1 MCKVASGIDS
11 QVLGEQEIF
20 GQFKTALRNA
30 KEYKIIGNKLSYFA
44 DKVIEIAKKARTDT
58 EIGLNSLSVSGLA
71 MKLIKNIFEAPENQN
86 ILVIGAGSLSKS
98 VIENLYDKGIRN
110 IKLVNRTVK
119 KINLGKNFEIL
130 SSSLDSLHDQLEL
143 ADIVI
148 SSSITEVPLIGKG
161 AIENAL
167 KFRKNKP
174 ILLIDLGV
182 PRNIEDEIRG
192 IEQAYLYSI
201 DDIEKITQEN
211 FGQRSIEAEKAMNI
225 IALESKSKLEA
236 FSEKSS
242 KDLASLQLDQFL
254 NSLSSHEI
262 QQFKTNGNYSNLV
275 DSIKSMNI
283 ANKNLND
290 FQDLKNLDD
299 HVIKSMIKGFL
310 VMHDSML
317 KKLEQLQNR
326 INEIQDL
333 LLDSKTIEDID
344 KYTLLNKEFSELKP
358 IVEKF
363 DEYNNVLKSIKDANE
378 IIESGDDDLKVLAED
393 DLKSYQDIPEK
404 LEQELKFMLLP
415 KDSADD
421 GSAYLEIRSGAGGDE
436 ASIFAGDLFRM
447 YSRLSERQGWDL
459 EVIDIKPSEQG
470 GLKEVV
476 AKLNGKSVFKV
487 LKFESGVHRVQR
499 VPETESQG
507 RVHTS
512 TCTVAVLP
520 EVEEVQDINID
531 KNDLRVDTFRA
542 SGAGGQH
549 VNKTDSAVRLTH
561 IPTGL
566 VVECQDGRSQH
577 KNKEKALSLL
587 AAKLKQQEIDNQQ
600 ESIASERKIL
610 VGTGDRSEKI
620 RTYNFPQGRMTD
632 HRIKLT
638 QHNLDQIM
646 DGDIK
651 EICDA
656 LLAENQLAMLS
667 QLESE

>member
-1 MCKVASGIDS
+1 MCIRDS
-11 QVLGEQEIF
+11 
-20 GQFKTALRNA
+20 
-30 KEYKIIGNKLSYFA
+30 
-44 DKVIEIAKKARTDT
+44 
-58 EIGLNSLSVSGLA
+58 
-71 MKLIKNIFEAPENQN
+71 
-86 ILVIGAGSLSKS
+86 
-98 VIENLYDKGIRN
+98 
-110 IKLVNRTVK
+110 
-119 KINLGKNFEIL
+119 
-130 SSSLDSLHDQLEL
+130 
-143 ADIVI
+143 
-148 SSSITEVPLIGKG
+148 
-161 AIENAL
+161 
-167 KFRKNKP
+167 
-174 ILLIDLGV
+174 
-182 PRNIEDEIRG
+182 
-192 IEQAYLYSI
+192 
-201 DDIEKITQEN
+201 
-211 FGQRSIEAEKAMNI
+211 
-225 IALESKSKLEA
+225 
-236 FSEKSS
+236 
-242 KDLASLQLDQFL
+242 
-254 NSLSSHEI
+254 
-262 QQFKTNGNYSNLV
+262 
-275 DSIKSMNI
+275 
-283 ANKNLND
+283 
-290 FQDLKNLDD
+290 
-299 HVIKSMIKGFL
+299 
-310 VMHDSML
+310 
-317 KKLEQLQNR
+317 
-326 INEIQDL
+326 
-333 LLDSKTIEDID
+333 
-344 KYTLLNKEFSELKP
+344 
-358 IVEKF
+358 
-363 DEYNNVLKSIKDANE
+363 
-378 IIESGDDDLKVLAED
+378 LKVLAED

>member
-1 MCKVASGIDS
+1 
-11 QVLGEQEIF
+11 
-20 GQFKTALRNA
+20 
-30 KEYKIIGNKLSYFA
+30 
-44 DKVIEIAKKARTDT
+44 
-58 EIGLNSLSVSGLA
+58 
-71 MKLIKNIFEAPENQN
+71 
-86 ILVIGAGSLSKS
+86 
-98 VIENLYDKGIRN
+98 
-110 IKLVNRTVK
+110 
-119 KINLGKNFEIL
+119 
-130 SSSLDSLHDQLEL
+130 
-143 ADIVI
+143 
-148 SSSITEVPLIGKG
+148 
-161 AIENAL
+161 
-167 KFRKNKP
+167 
-174 ILLIDLGV
+174 
-182 PRNIEDEIRG
+182 
-192 IEQAYLYSI
+192 
-201 DDIEKITQEN
+201 
-211 FGQRSIEAEKAMNI
+211 
-225 IALESKSKLEA
+225 
-236 FSEKSS
+236 
-242 KDLASLQLDQFL
+242 
-254 NSLSSHEI
+254 
-262 QQFKTNGNYSNLV
+262 
-275 DSIKSMNI
+275 
-283 ANKNLND
+283 
-290 FQDLKNLDD
+290 
-299 HVIKSMIKGFL
+299 
-310 VMHDSML
+310 MHDSML
-317 KKLEQLQNR
+317 KKLDQLQNR

-333 LLDSKTIEDID
+333 LLDPKTIEDID
-344 KYTLLNKEFSELKP
+344 EYTILNKEFSELKP

-363 DEYNNVLKSIKDANE
+363 GEYNSVLKSIKDANE
-378 IIESGDDDLKVLAED
+378 IIELGDEELKGLAED
-393 DLKSYQDIPEK
+393 DLKSYIDIPEK

-415 KDSADD
+415 KDSSDD

-447 YSRLSERQGWDL
+447 YTRLSERQGWNI

-520 EVEEVQDINID
+520 EVAEVQDINID

-587 AAKLKQQEIDNQQ
+587 AAKLKQQEIDDQQ

>member
-1 MCKVASGIDS
+1 
-11 QVLGEQEIF
+11 
-20 GQFKTALRNA
+20 
-30 KEYKIIGNKLSYFA
+30 
-44 DKVIEIAKKARTDT
+44 
-58 EIGLNSLSVSGLA
+58 
-71 MKLIKNIFEAPENQN
+71 
-86 ILVIGAGSLSKS
+86 
-98 VIENLYDKGIRN
+98 
-110 IKLVNRTVK
+110 
-119 KINLGKNFEIL
+119 
-130 SSSLDSLHDQLEL
+130 
-143 ADIVI
+143 
-148 SSSITEVPLIGKG
+148 
-161 AIENAL
+161 
-167 KFRKNKP
+167 
-174 ILLIDLGV
+174 
-182 PRNIEDEIRG
+182 
-192 IEQAYLYSI
+192 
-201 DDIEKITQEN
+201 
-211 FGQRSIEAEKAMNI
+211 
-225 IALESKSKLEA
+225 
-236 FSEKSS
+236 
-242 KDLASLQLDQFL
+242 
-254 NSLSSHEI
+254 
-262 QQFKTNGNYSNLV
+262 
-275 DSIKSMNI
+275 
-283 ANKNLND
+283 
-290 FQDLKNLDD
+290 
-299 HVIKSMIKGFL
+299 
-310 VMHDSML
+310 MHDSMF
-317 KKLEQLQNR
+317 KKLYQLENR

-333 LLDSKTIEDID
+333 LLDSETVKDIE
-344 KYTLLNKEFSELKP
+344 KYTLLNKEFSDLKP
-358 IVEKF
+358 IVDKF
-363 DEYNNVLKSIKDANE
+363 NEYNQITKSIEDANE
-378 IIESGDDDLKVLAED
+378 IINSGDKDLKILAEEE
-393 DLKSYQDIPEK
+393 LKESINKPEE
-404 LEQELKFMLLP
+404 LEQELKLMLLP
-415 KDSADD
+415 KDSADA
-421 GSAYLEIRSGAGGDE
+421 GSAFLEIRSGAGGDE

-447 YSRLSERQGWDL
+447 YTRLSEREGWSL

-476 AKLNGKSVFKV
+476 AKLNGKGVFKV

-561 IPTGL
+561 IPSGL

-600 ESIASERKIL
+600 ETIASERKIL

-651 EICDA
+651 TICDA

>member
-1 MCKVASGIDS
+1 
-11 QVLGEQEIF
+11 
-20 GQFKTALRNA
+20 
-30 KEYKIIGNKLSYFA
+30 
-44 DKVIEIAKKARTDT
+44 
-58 EIGLNSLSVSGLA
+58 
-71 MKLIKNIFEAPENQN
+71 
-86 ILVIGAGSLSKS
+86 
-98 VIENLYDKGIRN
+98 
-110 IKLVNRTVK
+110 
-119 KINLGKNFEIL
+119 
-130 SSSLDSLHDQLEL
+130 
-143 ADIVI
+143 
-148 SSSITEVPLIGKG
+148 
-161 AIENAL
+161 
-167 KFRKNKP
+167 
-174 ILLIDLGV
+174 
-182 PRNIEDEIRG
+182 
-192 IEQAYLYSI
+192 
-201 DDIEKITQEN
+201 
-211 FGQRSIEAEKAMNI
+211 
-225 IALESKSKLEA
+225 
-236 FSEKSS
+236 
-242 KDLASLQLDQFL
+242 
-254 NSLSSHEI
+254 
-262 QQFKTNGNYSNLV
+262 
-275 DSIKSMNI
+275 
-283 ANKNLND
+283 
-290 FQDLKNLDD
+290 
-299 HVIKSMIKGFL
+299 
-310 VMHDSML
+310 MHDSML
-317 KKLEQLQNR
+317 KKLDQLQNR

-333 LLDSKTIEDID
+333 LLDPKAIEDID
-344 KYTLLNKEFSELKP
+344 EYTLLNKEFSELKP

-363 DEYNNVLKSIKDANE
+363 GEYISVLKSINDANE
-378 IIESGDDDLKVLAED
+378 IIESGDEELKGLAED
-393 DLKSYQDIPEK
+393 DLKSYIDIPEK

-415 KDSADD
+415 KDSSDD

-447 YSRLSERQGWDL
+447 YTRLSERQGWNM

-520 EVEEVQDINID
+520 EVGEVQDIDID

>member
-1 MCKVASGIDS
+1 
-11 QVLGEQEIF
+11 
-20 GQFKTALRNA
+20 
-30 KEYKIIGNKLSYFA
+30 
-44 DKVIEIAKKARTDT
+44 
-58 EIGLNSLSVSGLA
+58 
-71 MKLIKNIFEAPENQN
+71 
-86 ILVIGAGSLSKS
+86 
-98 VIENLYDKGIRN
+98 
-110 IKLVNRTVK
+110 
-119 KINLGKNFEIL
+119 
-130 SSSLDSLHDQLEL
+130 
-143 ADIVI
+143 
-148 SSSITEVPLIGKG
+148 
-161 AIENAL
+161 
-167 KFRKNKP
+167 
-174 ILLIDLGV
+174 
-182 PRNIEDEIRG
+182 
-192 IEQAYLYSI
+192 
-201 DDIEKITQEN
+201 
-211 FGQRSIEAEKAMNI
+211 
-225 IALESKSKLEA
+225 
-236 FSEKSS
+236 
-242 KDLASLQLDQFL
+242 
-254 NSLSSHEI
+254 
-262 QQFKTNGNYSNLV
+262 
-275 DSIKSMNI
+275 
-283 ANKNLND
+283 
-290 FQDLKNLDD
+290 
-299 HVIKSMIKGFL
+299 
-310 VMHDSML
+310 MHDSMF
-317 KKLEQLQNR
+317 KKLDQLENR

-333 LLDSKTIEDID
+333 LLDSETVKDIE
-344 KYTLLNKEFSELKP
+344 KYTLLNKEFSDLKP
-358 IVEKF
+358 IVDKF
-363 DEYNNVLKSIKDANE
+363 NEYNQITKSIEDANE
-378 IIESGDDDLKVLAED
+378 IINSGDKDLMILAEEE
-393 DLKSYQDIPEK
+393 LKESINKPEE
-404 LEQELKFMLLP
+404 LAQELKLMLLP
-415 KDSADD
+415 KDSADA
-421 GSAYLEIRSGAGGDE
+421 GSAFLEIRSGAGGDE

-447 YSRLSERQGWDL
+447 YTRLSEREGWSL

-476 AKLNGKSVFKV
+476 AKLNGKGVFKV

-561 IPTGL
+561 IPSGL

-651 EICDA
+651 TICDA

>member
-1 MCKVASGIDS
+1 M
-11 QVLGEQEIF
+11 
-20 GQFKTALRNA
+20 
-30 KEYKIIGNKLSYFA
+30 
-44 DKVIEIAKKARTDT
+44 
-58 EIGLNSLSVSGLA
+58 
-71 MKLIKNIFEAPENQN
+71 
-86 ILVIGAGSLSKS
+86 
-98 VIENLYDKGIRN
+98 
-110 IKLVNRTVK
+110 
-119 KINLGKNFEIL
+119 
-130 SSSLDSLHDQLEL
+130 
-143 ADIVI
+143 
-148 SSSITEVPLIGKG
+148 
-161 AIENAL
+161 
-167 KFRKNKP
+167 
-174 ILLIDLGV
+174 
-182 PRNIEDEIRG
+182 
-192 IEQAYLYSI
+192 
-201 DDIEKITQEN
+201 
-211 FGQRSIEAEKAMNI
+211 
-225 IALESKSKLEA
+225 
-236 FSEKSS
+236 
-242 KDLASLQLDQFL
+242 
-254 NSLSSHEI
+254 
-262 QQFKTNGNYSNLV
+262 
-275 DSIKSMNI
+275 
-283 ANKNLND
+283 
-290 FQDLKNLDD
+290 
-299 HVIKSMIKGFL
+299 
-310 VMHDSML
+310 
-317 KKLEQLQNR
+317 
-326 INEIQDL
+326 
-333 LLDSKTIEDID
+333 
-344 KYTLLNKEFSELKP
+344 LNKEFSELKP

-378 IIESGDDDLKVLAED
+378 IIESGDDELKVLAED
-393 DLKSYQDIPEK
+393 DLKSYLDIPEK

-447 YSRLSERQGWDL
+447 YSRLSERQGWNL